1 MSKQNLFKKELFKK
15 KCHPSFK
22 ILFKKHIEHYQ
33 EHTWETRSWFWTF
46 KSITQDILTK
56 GIL

>member
-33 EHTWETRSWFWTF
+33 EHTWETRS
-46 KSITQDILTK
+46 
-56 GIL
+56 